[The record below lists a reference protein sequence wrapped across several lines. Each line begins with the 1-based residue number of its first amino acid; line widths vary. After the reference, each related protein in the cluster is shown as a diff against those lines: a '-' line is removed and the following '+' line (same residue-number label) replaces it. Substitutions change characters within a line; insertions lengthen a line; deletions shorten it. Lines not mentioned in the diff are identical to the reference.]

1 MRKILSVLGIIIA
14 LVGCKTDSDSPNLR
28 TEMVFSKANGEVTQ
42 EFEYGE
48 TIYFEVY
55 IINQDELNT
64 AVLTYGECEVF
75 NMAIISGNQIVWTE
89 NDRGIG
95 CTADMK
101 ELIIYP
107 QERLRVYE
115 GKVDY
120 FDDETISNIDLHLE
134 PNTYHVEIELIGDNG
149 GFSTKDITVLPALE
163 TAQ

>member
-1 MRKILSVLGIIIA
+1 MKKIAFLIVLLTT
-14 LVGCKTDSDSPNLR
+14 LVGCKDESDSFNLR

-55 IINQDELNT
+55 VINQNKLET
-64 AVLTYGECEVF
+64 AVIKYGQCDVF
-75 NMAIISGNQIVWTE
+75 NMAILYENEILWTE

-95 CTADMK
+95 CSADLK

-107 QERLRVYE
+107 QERLKVYE

-120 FDDETISNIDLHLE
+120 FDDETVSNIDLHLE

-149 GFSTKDITVLPALE
+149 GFSTKNITVLPPP
-163 TAQ
+163 TVQ